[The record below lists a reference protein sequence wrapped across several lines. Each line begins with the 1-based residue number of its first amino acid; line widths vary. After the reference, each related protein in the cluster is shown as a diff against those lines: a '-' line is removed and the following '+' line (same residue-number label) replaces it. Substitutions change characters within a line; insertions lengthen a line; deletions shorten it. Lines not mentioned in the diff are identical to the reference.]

1 MFISQISESKYKK
14 RHYFIFLI
22 TAFIILV
29 IMKVIAIYPLANDQ
43 DAIGILI
50 LTLDN
55 LIALTLSIF
64 VASLAYIFFTPNNI
78 REGDIHI
85 VPSYDLENEL
95 EKIIEDTETYYY
107 AGHTAR
113 WNRSITLKKLESK
126 ANLKNTRIE
135 VSFIILDPN
144 SEKVCLYYAEFGHAN
159 RKNSSQID
167 SIKNVRIELIT
178 TILICAKYKIEPLL
192 DIKVYLTDKVSLFR
206 LDISDTEAVLTKAD
220 PKEPA
225 LAFPKDTFFYRS
237 YREEFRVTRDQSRQI
252 TLGRLPSTIDI
263 AGCKEHIERIG
274 IETEGITNGDWDK
287 IIKEI
292 GKPTSP
298 Y

>member
-14 RHYFIFLI
+14 RQYFIFLI
-22 TAFIILV
+22 TAFIMLAV
-29 IMKVIAIYPLANDQ
+29 MKTIAVYSLANYPDT
-43 DAIGILI
+43 ISILI

-85 VPSYDLENEL
+85 VPSYDLESEL

-113 WNRSITLKKLESK
+113 WNRSVTLKKLKTK
-126 ANLKNTRIE
+126 AKLKNTRIE
-135 VSFIILDPN
+135 ISFIILDPS
-144 SEKVCLYYAEFGHAN
+144 SEKVCLYYAEFGHAS

-167 SIKNVRIELIT
+167 NVKNVKIELIT

-192 DIKVYLTDKVSLFR
+192 DIKIYLTDKVSLFR
-206 LDISDTEAVLTKAD
+206 LDISDTGAILTKAD

-237 YREEFRVTRDQSRQI
+237 YKEEFKVTRDQSRSI
-252 TLGRLPSTIDI
+252 ALERLPSAINTVSY
-263 AGCKEHIERIG
+263 KEYIEKIG
-274 IETEGITNGDWDK
+274 IDTEGMTNEDWDN
-287 IIKEI
+287 IIKEME
-292 GKPTSP
+292 KPTSP

>member
-14 RHYFIFLI
+14 RHYFIFLV

-29 IMKVIAIYPLANDQ
+29 IIKIIAIYPLANDQ
-43 DAIGILI
+43 NVIGILI

-85 VPSYDLENEL
+85 VPSYDLESEL

-113 WNRSITLKKLESK
+113 WNRSVTLKKLESK
-126 ANLKNTRIE
+126 AKLKNTRIE
-135 VSFIILDPN
+135 ISFIILDPN
-144 SEKVCLYYAEFGHAN
+144 SEKVCLYYSEFGHAN

-178 TILICAKYKIEPLL
+178 TILICAKYRIEPLL

-206 LDISDTEAVLTKAD
+206 LDISNTGAIITKAD

-237 YREEFRVTRDQSRQI
+237 YREEFRVTRDQSRPI
-252 TLGRLPSTIDI
+252 TLRRLPSTMDV
-263 AGCKEHIERIG
+263 ADYKEYIESIG
-274 IETEGITNGDWDK
+274 IDTEGIINGDWDK

-292 GKPTSP
+292 GKPTNP